1 MVEPPRCQWLMGAS
15 AKEGAKMRKIWFA
28 NCMLAVAALGC
39 TSTKGPGATG
49 GLTSTGGAPGAPGAV
64 VTAEPTGWTGK
75 FVASMKEYSPDMFGD
90 KKAAKAAPTPST
102 DAPFDPKSAT
112 PELHVALAQ
121 MSHRNGQ
128 VVQARQH
135 YQKALAMD
143 PQHLDALLGAAR
155 MEDREGR
162 LDVAQMLYQ
171 RAAKAHP
178 KNATAQNDLALCYA
192 RRGDL
197 PAAARILDQAIRIE
211 PRKALYR
218 NNAAKV
224 LVEMNQMK
232 PAMDHLAAVHTP
244 AVANYNMAV
253 LLNDRGLGD
262 EAVPFLWQA
271 ISLDPTI
278 QPAHEMLAQLTA
290 PLMQQGERSIV
301 AQQQPNAPPTTAY
314 ANDSILPTPEAV
326 AAVPNEQWIAPTSAT
341 QPSSAPVLLPPVNN

>member
-1 MVEPPRCQWLMGAS
+1 
-15 AKEGAKMRKIWFA
+15 MRKIWFA

-39 TSTKGPGATG
+39 TSTKGPESLG
-49 GLTSTGGAPGAPGAV
+49 GFTTTGGAPGSPGAV
-64 VTAEPTGWTGK
+64 VSAESTGWTDK

-90 KKAAKAAPTPST
+90 KKVAKAAPTPST

-162 LDVAQMLYQ
+162 LDVAQTLYQ

-197 PAAARILDQAIRIE
+197 PTAAKILDQAIRIE

-253 LLNDRGLGD
+253 MLNDRGLGN

-278 QPAHEMLAQLTA
+278 EPAHEMLAQLTA
-290 PLMQQGERSIV
+290 PMMQQGERSII
-301 AQQQPNAPPTTAY
+301 AQQQPNMPPMVN

-326 AAVPNEQWIAPTSAT
+326 AAVPNEQWIAPASAT
-341 QPSSAPVLLPPVNN
+341 QPSLSSPVLLPPVNN

>member
-1 MVEPPRCQWLMGAS
+1 
-15 AKEGAKMRKIWFA
+15 MRKIWFA
-28 NCMLAVAALGC
+28 HCMLAAAAVGC
-39 TSTKGPGATG
+39 TSTKQPGATG
-49 GLTSTGGAPGAPGAV
+49 GFSSTGGAPGAPGAV
-64 VTAEPTGWTGK
+64 VAAEPNGWTEK
-75 FVASMKEYSPDMFGD
+75 FVSSMKEYSPDLFGD
-90 KKAAKAAPTPST
+90 KKQLKAAPAPSNE
-102 DAPFDPKSAT
+102 APFDPKSAT

-121 MSHRNGQ
+121 MSHRSGQ
-128 VVQARQH
+128 IPQARQH

-143 PQHLDALLGAAR
+143 PKHLDALLGAAR

-178 KNATAQNDLALCYA
+178 KSATAQNDLALCYA

-197 PAAARILDQAIRIE
+197 PAAAEILNQAIRIE
-211 PRKALYR
+211 PRKALYH

-224 LVEMNQMK
+224 LVEMNQVK

-253 LLNDRGLGD
+253 LLNDRGRGV
-262 EAVPFLWQA
+262 EALPFLSQA
-271 ISLDPTI
+271 ISLDPTM

-290 PLMQQGERSIV
+290 PVTPQGEHSIV
-301 AQQQPNAPPTTAY
+301 AQQPSIAAPAY

-326 AAVPNEQWIAPTSAT
+326 ANVPSEPWIAPAAAT
-341 QPSSAPVLLPPVNN
+341 QSSGSAPVLLPPVNN